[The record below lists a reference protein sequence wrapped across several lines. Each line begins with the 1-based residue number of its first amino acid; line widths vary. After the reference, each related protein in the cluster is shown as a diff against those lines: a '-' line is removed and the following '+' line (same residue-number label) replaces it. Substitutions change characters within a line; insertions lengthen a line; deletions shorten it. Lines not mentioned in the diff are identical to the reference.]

1 MVACPQLG
9 QRNHSPS
16 AGAFISFKFLIF
28 DTIRATDG
36 VGAIGSDAFT
46 LLMRALHFWWTGRPW
61 SLVTVASRVGG
72 GLDKCRRRGCG
83 AVSSFSVA
91 SALALASGCFFQYRG
106 LCPSGLC
113 IVSFAPSST
122 ATPRHS
128 SQSALSPYSSGRVD
142 SLDLRRSIVLIISCQ
157 WSHRCAKISATL
169 DR

>member
-72 GLDKCRRRGCG
+72 VRQMSQAGLWCSLLLLSGFG
-83 AVSSFSVA
+83 SSSRFRV
-91 SALALASGCFFQYRG
+91 FFPISRAMSLRIMHSQFCSQQYG
-106 LCPSGLC
+106 N
-113 IVSFAPSST
+113 
-122 ATPRHS
+122 
-128 SQSALSPYSSGRVD
+128 
-142 SLDLRRSIVLIISCQ
+142 
-157 WSHRCAKISATL
+157 AKT
-169 DR
+169 